1 MRLLERSRP
10 YRARL
15 LDRSRRDRA
24 RLGLAAALVLAGVL
38 WQPILYPA
46 GKAVVLLLDVYS
58 PSLLGANLAAAI
70 TPEPRVSETRET
82 IGGVEMRVT
91 WWRPGWGDRHPGIL
105 IVNGATPV
113 GNDNVAT
120 RQFGTTLARAG
131 YLVMLPE
138 FPFLKEGRLDTDA
151 PHVVDAAFARLRSLP
166 DTEGRPAGAFGASVG
181 AGLMLVAA
189 GTYSALGDADHLTI
203 LGGYFDMDTYVA
215 AVATRSSGDATWEPS
230 AEASE
235 RLPPA
240 VEAAMPNETDRT
252 RVRRAFTAPSYAAAL
267 GELADLSAE
276 GRWVVDRLSPA
287 TVWSRVD
294 PPVFW
299 IHDPE
304 DTYEPVSEAYA
315 AQAASKPGRM
325 VLVVPRLV
333 QHAEVAGGATARGPL
348 FVLGEL
354 WSLLVFTLEVLRI
367 AG

>member
-1 MRLLERSRP
+1 VRTQ
-10 YRARL
+10 
-15 LDRSRRDRA
+15 DRVR
-24 RLGLAAALVLAGVL
+24 LVLRQRRYRVRLAVVAVLIVAGLL
-38 WQPILYPA
+38 WRPVLYPA
-46 GKAVVLLLDVYS
+46 GKATVLLLDVYS
-58 PSLLGANLAAAI
+58 PTLLGTNVAAAI

-82 IGGVEMRVT
+82 IAGIEMRVT
-91 WWRPGWGDRHPGIL
+91 WWRPGWGDRHPAIL

-120 RQFGTTLARAG
+120 RAFGTTLARAG

-151 PHVVDAAFARLRSLP
+151 PFVVDAAFARLRSLP
-166 DTEGRPAGAFGASVG
+166 ETQGRRLGAFGASVG

-189 GTYSALGDADHLTI
+189 GTYSALGEADHLTI

-215 AVATRSSGDATWEPS
+215 AVGTRSTGDATWEPS

-240 VEAAMPNETDRT
+240 VVAAMPNETDRT
-252 RVRRAFTAPSYAAAL
+252 RVRRAVTAPSYAAAL

-276 GRWVVDRLSPA
+276 GRFVVDRLSPSA
-287 TVWSRVD
+287 VWSRVR

-299 IHDPE
+299 IHDPN
-304 DTYEPVSEAYA
+304 DSYEPATEAYA
-315 AQAASKPGRM
+315 AKAADREGEM
-325 VLVVPRLV
+325 TLVVPRLV
-333 QHAEVAGGATARGPL
+333 QHAQVGATDEGPL

-354 WSLLVFTLEVLRI
+354 WSLLTFTLGVLRQ